1 MEENNEEVLPLLE
14 EFLKC
19 AYEVYEELEIEM
31 ARIEN
36 PNIYTDSSK
45 RKVRAKMRLI
55 NNVIYSGE
63 KARES
68 LLADQAKV
76 LRKKKR

>member
-36 PNIYTDSSK
+36 PNIHTDSSK

-76 LRKKKR
+76 LGKKKR

>member
-1 MEENNEEVLPLLE
+1 
-14 EFLKC
+14 
-19 AYEVYEELEIEM
+19 M

-36 PNIYTDSSK
+36 PNIHTDSSK

>member
-36 PNIYTDSSK
+36 PNIHTNSNK